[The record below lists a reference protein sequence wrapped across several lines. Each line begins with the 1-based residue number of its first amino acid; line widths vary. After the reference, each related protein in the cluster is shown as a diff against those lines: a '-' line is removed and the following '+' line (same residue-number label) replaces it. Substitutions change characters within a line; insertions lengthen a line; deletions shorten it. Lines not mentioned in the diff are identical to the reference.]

1 MQNEKCKT
9 QSVRLRLL
17 FRQHITS
24 VMDIGTVVDLNAAR
38 SQIMGGIVPLCL
50 RRSPTPPA
58 NATGRRVRQFHPPRK
73 NYRPWVRIY
82 P

>member
-24 VMDIGTVVDLNAAR
+24 VMDIGTVV
-38 SQIMGGIVPLCL
+38 I
-50 RRSPTPPA
+50 
-58 NATGRRVRQFHPPRK
+58 
-73 NYRPWVRIY
+73 
-82 P
+82 